1 MYTRAKYATTKNSI
15 MAVASDILGLKHIS
29 FCKTTKALK
38 QKKALIPSIKKHFC
52 YCFLMKKDDN
62 FLCLFI
68 NFLPMPAKKKTAA
81 KKPAVKKKVVAKKPV
96 VKKKVVAKKTAVK
109 KKVVAKKPAA
119 KKKVA
124 KKPAKKK

>member
-1 MYTRAKYATTKNSI
+1 
-15 MAVASDILGLKHIS
+15 
-29 FCKTTKALK
+29 
-38 QKKALIPSIKKHFC
+38 
-52 YCFLMKKDDN
+52 MKKDDN

-81 KKPAVKKKVVAKKPV
+81 KKPAVKKKVVAKK
-96 VKKKVVAKKTAVK
+96 TAVK